1 MTSIC
6 WFPFISLIYVIASKQ
21 QRIPPRSPTTKKPEK
36 ENYIYMV
43 EQYMLFPSHFL
54 AQVIPILPTCTMQV
68 QLEHKFWNSYH
79 NLISFLFCL
88 ASTAPLLWSFFSYSA
103 YWSHHDGPGY
113 LKMVHLDNVPKSRA
127 VPICPEMIVNL
138 DACLDMSGSGHFC

>member
-1 MTSIC
+1 MLI
-6 WFPFISLIYVIASKQ
+6 PFYLPDLCHCLKTATD
-21 QRIPPRSPTTKKPEK
+21 PPPTTKKTRK
-36 ENYIYMV
+36 RKLYIYMV
-43 EQYMLFPSHFL
+43 EQYMLFPSQFL
-54 AQVIPILPTCTMQV
+54 AQVIPILPICTMQV

-103 YWSHHDGPGY
+103 YWSHHNGPGY

-127 VPICPEMIVNL
+127 VPVCPEMIVNL
-138 DACLDMSGSGHFC
+138 DACLGMSGSVHFC